1 MKTLI
6 ISFFNY
12 FSKNIKKILKPV
24 KWYDLRKTK
33 PISNVFGLDRGTP
46 IDRFYIEDF
55 LYKNKSLIKGK
66 CCEISEN
73 TYTKKFGTKN
83 CISEILHH
91 NNDNK
96 KATIVGDLSKIE
108 TLPKNTIDCFILTQ
122 TLNFIYDYESAV
134 KGLYQIL
141 NTNGVGLI
149 TVSGIS
155 QISKYDYDRWGD
167 YWRFTDL
174 SIKKIFESVFGKN
187 NIEVSTYGNV
197 LAATAF
203 LHGVSA
209 EELSIGELFENDI
222 NFQLTIAVKAT
233 KR

>member
-1 MKTLI
+1 MKILI
-6 ISFFNY
+6 TNLINNFF
-12 FSKNIKKILKPV
+12 KNIKKILRPV
-24 KWYDLRKTK
+24 KWYNLRKTK
-33 PISNVFGLDRGTP
+33 PISDIFGLDRGTP

-73 TYTKKFGTKN
+73 TYTKKFGKKQ
-83 CISEILHH
+83 CVSEILHH

-96 KATIVGDLSKIE
+96 KATIIGDLSIIE
-108 TLPKNTIDCFILTQ
+108 TLPKNKIDCFILTQ

-134 KGLYQIL
+134 KGLYQMLTI
-141 NTNGVGLI
+141 NGVGLI

-174 SIKKIFESVFGKN
+174 SIKKIFENVFGKN
-187 NIEVSTYGNV
+187 NVEVSTYGNV

-203 LHGVSA
+203 LHGVSS
-209 EELSIGELFENDI
+209 EELNSEELLAKDI
-222 NFQLTIAVKAT
+222 NFQLTITVKAT
-233 KR
+233 KK

>member
-1 MKTLI
+1 MMKILI
-6 ISFFNY
+6 INFFNY
-12 FSKNIKKILKPV
+12 FSKNIKKILRPV
-24 KWYDLRKTK
+24 KWYNLRKTK
-33 PISNVFGLDRGTP
+33 PISDIFGLDRGTP

-122 TLNFIYDYESAV
+122 TLNFIYDYKKA
-134 KGLYQIL
+134 IL
-141 NTNGVGLI
+141 GVYHLLKEGGSVLV
-149 TVSGIS
+149 TSSGIS
-155 QISKYDYDRWGD
+155 QISEYDNERWGD
-167 YWRFTDL
+167 FWRFTEIGL
-174 SIKKIFESVFGKN
+174 MKSFEEVFPKENIIIKS
-187 NIEVSTYGNV
+187 YGNV
-197 LAATAF
+197 LSSISY
-203 LHGVSA
+203 LHGISS
-209 EELSIGELFENDI
+209 EELTEKELGYNDPNYPLLI
-222 NFQLTIAVKAT
+222 TLIAK
-233 KR
+233 K

>member
-1 MKTLI
+1 M
-6 ISFFNY
+6 
-12 FSKNIKKILKPV
+12 
-24 KWYDLRKTK
+24 
-33 PISNVFGLDRGTP
+33 
-46 IDRFYIEDF
+46 
-55 LYKNKSLIKGK
+55 
-66 CCEISEN
+66 
-73 TYTKKFGTKN
+73 
-83 CISEILHH
+83 HH

-209 EELSIGELFENDI
+209 EELSSEELFENDI

>member
-1 MKTLI
+1 MKLSI
-6 ISFFNY
+6 NGFL
-12 FSKNIKKILKPV
+12 KNIQKILRPV

-33 PISNVFGLDRGTP
+33 PISDVFGLDRGTP

-55 LYKNKSLIKGK
+55 LYKNKSLITGN

-73 TYTKKFGTKN
+73 IYTKKFGTSS

-91 NNDNK
+91 NNDNE

-108 TLPKNTIDCFILTQ
+108 TLPENMIDCFILTQ

-203 LHGVSA
+203 LHGVSS
-209 EELSIGELFENDI
+209 EELRNDELLQNDP
-222 NFQLTIAVKAT
+222 NFQITIAIKVIK
-233 KR
+233 KE

>member
-1 MKTLI
+1 M
-6 ISFFNY
+6 
-12 FSKNIKKILKPV
+12 KKILKFFQRFSRPV
-24 KWYDLRKTK
+24 NWYNLRSTI
-33 PISNVFGLDRGTP
+33 PISSIFGIDRGTP

-55 LYKNKSLIKGK
+55 LKSNKHLIKGK

-73 TYTKKFGTKN
+73 TYTKKFGDKQ
-83 CISEILHH
+83 CVSEILHH
-91 NNDNK
+91 NNDND
-96 KATIVGDLSKIE
+96 KATIVGDLSKVDL
-108 TLPKNTIDCFILTQ
+108 LPQNMIDCFILTQ

-141 NTNGVGLI
+141 NKNGVGLI

-174 SIKKIFESVFGKN
+174 SIKKMFEKVFDKN
-187 NIEVSTYGNV
+187 NVEVITYGNV

-203 LHGVSA
+203 LHGISA
-209 EELSIGELFENDI
+209 EELRHEELLENDT
-222 NFQLTIAVKAT
+222 NFQITIAIKVIK
-233 KR
+233 K